1 ADQGTIEFDSGAVFE
16 VDDVQRPIRGLSVHR
31 GRLIE
36 GNLAVGDSS
45 YGRIDTERRKAI
57 SRAHTATHMVHKAL
71 REQLGSTA
79 TQAGSENAPSRLR
92 FDFRYGSGV
101 PASALGEIEERVNT
115 VLAEDLEV
123 TEELM
128 PLAQAR
134 ELGAMA
140 LFGEKYGEIVR
151 VVSIGG
157 DWSREL
163 CAGTH
168 MRRSGE
174 LGRVSVLG
182 EGSIGSGVRRVEALV
197 ADGAY
202 AHQAKEHLLV
212 SQLTE
217 VLKVRPDELV
227 DRVGSLVSKLKEAD
241 KALAAMRSAQLAA
254 QVPSLVASAKSVAG
268 VRLVTATLE
277 GATADDLRELAVA
290 IRSRLGE
297 GEPAVVGVG
306 VRDPESG
313 RGLLAVAVNAA
324 GLAAG
329 YKAGSLV
336 GLASKVLG
344 GGGGGK
350 PALAQGGGA
359 DGDKLDQAWAAIAAA
374 L

>member
-1 ADQGTIEFDSGAVFE
+1 
-16 VDDVQRPIRGLSVHR
+16 
-31 GRLIE
+31 
-36 GNLAVGDSS
+36 
-45 YGRIDTERRKAI
+45 
-57 SRAHTATHMVHKAL
+57 MVHKSL
-71 REQLGSTA
+71 REHLGSTA

-101 PASALGEIEERVNT
+101 PQSVLGEIEERVNS

-123 TEELM
+123 TEQLM
-128 PLAQAR
+128 PLDQAR
-134 ELGAMA
+134 DLGAMA

-174 LGRVSVLG
+174 LGRVSLLG
-182 EGSIGSGVRRVEALV
+182 EASIGSGVRRVEALV

-227 DRVGSLVSKLKEAD
+227 ERVGSLVSKLKQAD
-241 KALAAMRSAQLAA
+241 KALTAMRSAKLAEQA
-254 QVPSLVASAKSVAG
+254 PILADAVRPVAG

-277 GATADDLRELAVA
+277 GATADDLRGLVTDV
-290 IRSRLGE
+290 RSRLGE
-297 GEPAVVGVG
+297 SSPVVVALGA
-306 VRDPESG
+306 RDPQAG
-313 RGLLAVAVNAA
+313 RGLVAIAVNDAAQAA

-329 YKAGSLV
+329 VLV
-336 GLASKVLG
+336 GLAAKVLG

-350 PALAQGGGA
+350 PALAQGGGP
-359 DGDKLDQAWAAIAAA
+359 DGSKLDEAWAAIAAA